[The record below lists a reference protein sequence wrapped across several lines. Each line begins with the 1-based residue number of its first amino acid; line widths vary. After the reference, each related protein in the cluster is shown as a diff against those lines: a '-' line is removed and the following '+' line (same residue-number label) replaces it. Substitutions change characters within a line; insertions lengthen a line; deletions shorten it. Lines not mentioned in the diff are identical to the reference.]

1 MLLAGDIGGTK
12 TTLALFSADQG
23 PRRLLAEATYRSGDY
38 LSLEAIIEDFLRG
51 KSATIER
58 AGFGV
63 AGPVING
70 RSRITNLSWSVDTN
84 ALSHTLGGPPVTLLN
99 DLEAI
104 ATAVP
109 HLDGDDLVQ
118 LKPGEA
124 EPGAPI
130 AIIAPGTGLGEA
142 FLIWNGRRYRPI
154 PTEGGHA
161 DFAPSTPLELEL
173 LAYLQPRLDHVSYER
188 VCSGLG
194 VPNLYAFLRDSGR
207 YPEPDWLRQQLIAA
221 KDPTPIIMN
230 AAVAGTADI
239 CVEVLDL
246 FLSILGSEAGNLV
259 LKLLATGGVYLGGG
273 IPPRLVPQLKGPT
286 FLDAFTRKGRFSGL
300 LARVP
305 VNVILHPR
313 TALLG
318 AAYAAL
324 EESP

>member
-12 TTLALFSADQG
+12 TILALFSAEEG
-23 PRRLLAEATYRSGDY
+23 PRHLLAEATYRSSDY
-38 LSLEAIIEDFLRG
+38 LSLEAMIENFLQG
-51 KSATIER
+51 KSATVEQ

-70 RSRITNLSWSVDTN
+70 RSRVTNLSWSVDANT
-84 ALSHTLGGPPVTLLN
+84 LSHTLRGAAVTLLN

-109 HLDGDDLVQ
+109 FLEGDDLVQ

-124 EPGAPI
+124 ETGAPV

-142 FLIWNGRRYRPI
+142 FLLWDGYRYRPRAS
-154 PTEGGHA
+154 EGGHA

-173 LAYLQPRLDHVSYER
+173 LSYLQPRLGHVSYER

-194 VPNLYAFLRDSGR
+194 IPNLYAFLRDSGR
-207 YPEPDWLRQQLIAA
+207 HPEPDWLRQQLIAA
-221 KDPTPIIMN
+221 KDPTPIIME

-239 CVEVLDL
+239 CTEVLNL
-246 FLSILGSEAGNLV
+246 FLSILGSESGNLV

-273 IPPRLVPQLKGPT
+273 IPPRLIPQLKGNI
-286 FLDAFTRKGRFSGL
+286 FLDAFARKGRFSGL
-300 LARVP
+300 MARVP
-305 VNVILHPR
+305 VYIIRHPR
-313 TALLG
+313 TGLLG

-324 EESP
+324 T

>member
-12 TTLALFSADQG
+12 TILALFSADEG
-23 PRRLLAEATYRSGDY
+23 PRRLLAEAIYPSSEY
-38 LSLEAIIEDFLRG
+38 LSLEAMIEHFLQG
-51 KSATIER
+51 KDATVER

-70 RSRITNLSWSVDTN
+70 RSRVTNLAWSVDTH
-84 ALSHTLGGPPVTLLN
+84 ALSHSLDSARVTLLN

-109 HLDGDDLVQ
+109 FLEGDDLVP

-124 EPGAPI
+124 EPAAPI

-142 FLIWNGRRYRPI
+142 FLLWDGQHYRPR
-154 PTEGGHA
+154 PSEGGHA

-173 LAYLQPRLDHVSYER
+173 LAYLQPRLGHVSYER
-188 VCSGLG
+188 VCSGIG
-194 VPNLYAFLRDSGR
+194 IPNLYAFLRDSGR
-207 YPEPDWLRQQLIAA
+207 HHEPDWLRQQLIAA
-221 KDPTPIIMN
+221 KDQTPIIMD

-239 CVEVLDL
+239 CVEVLNL
-246 FLSILGSEAGNLV
+246 FLSILGSESGNLV

-273 IPPRLVPQLKGPT
+273 IPPRLVPQLKDNI
-286 FLDAFTRKGRFSGL
+286 FLDAFARKGRFSGL
-300 LARVP
+300 MARVP
-305 VNVILHPR
+305 VNIIVHPR
-313 TALLG
+313 AGLLG

-324 EESP
+324 AD